1 MIRAIVKASSHPLSG
16 FTFDFYNFSNES
28 FTLERRGVPD
38 YDEKFVTERIHPARL
53 PMLIDVKDLEI
64 IEAFG
69 NPMIDTLWHPQ
80 PAVVGSHT

>member
-1 MIRAIVKASSHPLSG
+1 MIRAIVKVSSHPLAG
-16 FTFDFYNFSNES
+16 FTFDFYNFNNES
-28 FTLERRGVPD
+28 FVAACPIAMKGSSQNE
-38 YDEKFVTERIHPARL
+38 YPARL